1 MVLLPDS
8 GFRYLSKTYNDE
20 WMRNHGFLES
30 RPEVTADE
38 VVKTRKTSKTV
49 VSASPD
55 DTIGSV
61 IERMTEQSI
70 SQVPVVDGDDVVG
83 SVTESRILNRL
94 VESPSARDEP
104 VRTIMGDPFPV
115 VPSSL
120 HLDHLTS
127 YLEGDTGAVLVQQD
141 HGYAVVTK
149 SDLIS
154 ALARMGRNGNGSS

>member
-1 MVLLPDS
+1 VLLPDS

-30 RPEVTADE
+30 RPEVTAE
-38 VVKTRKTSKTV
+38 QVVSTRKVSNTV
-49 VSASPD
+49 ISASPD
-55 DTIGSV
+55 ETIGAV
-61 IERMTEQSI
+61 IERMTERSI
-70 SQVPVVDGDDVVG
+70 SQVPIVDGEDVVG
-83 SVTESRILNRL
+83 SITESRILNRL

-104 VRTIMGDPFPV
+104 VRTIMGEPFPI

-127 YLEGDTGAVLVQQD
+127 YLEGDTGAVLVERES
-141 HGYAVVTK
+141 GYAVVTK

-154 ALARMGRNGNGSS
+154 ALARMGRSNGSSS